1 MANGMI
7 AGTYNIW
14 IAKRTSAGYPMGTA
28 ATPDSP
34 TANTQYPAH
43 RAKYPVSFTP
53 PAPSREV
60 AQRIGGQALR
70 GNRDLGISGYGI
82 GTLVMDGYDETF
94 HALVSGSSVDTATI
108 SGWSMTAPNVQKPS
122 LQKFVMGLSAGF
134 QNEDGTEEYL
144 TMIYNNV
151 QIRPVMPSAS
161 QSGGVNPNPLS
172 YEIVVDVSARNGL
185 GRLYSASGLNVQ
197 EDSDVAIA
205 IRYTKEIFVVTYVG
219 NNSATTTTLPFLPT
233 SSDAT
238 GAATNSITVAGATT
252 AVTSVD
258 TTTGVVTFA
267 SAPAS
272 GAIAVIGYPT
282 AWATP

>member
-7 AGTYNIW
+7 AGIYNIW

-34 TANTQYPAH
+34 STNTQYPAH

-53 PAPSREV
+53 PSPSRDL

-70 GNRDLGISGYGI
+70 GNRDLGITGYGT

-94 HALVSGSSVDTATI
+94 HALVSGSSVDTSTI

-134 QNEDGTEEYL
+134 QNEDGTEEFL

-151 QIRPVMPSAS
+151 QIRPVFPSSS

-172 YEIVVDVSARNGL
+172 YEVVVDVSSRNGL
-185 GRLYSASGLNVQ
+185 GRLYSASGLTVQ
-197 EDSDVAIA
+197 ENSDVAIA
-205 IRYTKEIFVVTYVG
+205 IRYTKEIYVVTYVG
-219 NNSATTTTLPFLPT
+219 DNSATTTTLPFRPT
-233 SSDAT
+233 SSDNT
-238 GAATNSITVAGATT
+238 GAATNSITVAGATQS
-252 AVTSVD
+252 VTSVN
-258 TTTGVVTFA
+258 TGTGVVTFS

-272 GAIAVIGYPT
+272 GAIVVIGYPT
-282 AWATP
+282 AYVAP